1 MSIKLWPAFYLS
13 ILISIA
19 AIVTLG
25 YWFNL
30 NWNLTSS
37 LPMGIYRTENVD
49 RANLKGKIVSFCP
62 PDTVLFRVA
71 RDQGTLKW
79 GHCPSGFA
87 PLLKRVVAVP
97 GDVVRVVNRVV
108 VNGKFV
114 NHGSLI
120 KEVAAIYRS
129 APVSRTLTDCELWVM
144 GDTEDS
150 FDSRYFGSID
160 LGAVISTQ
168 QLLF

>member
-1 MSIKLWPAFYLS
+1 MSIKLWPAVYLS
-13 ILISIA
+13 VLISIGA
-19 AIVTLG
+19 MLTLG

-30 NWNLTSS
+30 NWNLTPS
-37 LPMGIYRTENVD
+37 LPMGIYRTEKVD

-62 PDTVLFRVA
+62 PDTVIFRAA

-108 VNGKFV
+108 VNGKSV

-120 KEVAAIYRS
+120 KEVAALYRS
-129 APVSRTLTDCELWVM
+129 TPVLQTLTDRELWVM

-150 FDSRYFGSID
+150 FDSRYFGAIPVGS
-160 LGAVISTQ
+160 VIGQ
-168 QLLF
+168 QRLVF